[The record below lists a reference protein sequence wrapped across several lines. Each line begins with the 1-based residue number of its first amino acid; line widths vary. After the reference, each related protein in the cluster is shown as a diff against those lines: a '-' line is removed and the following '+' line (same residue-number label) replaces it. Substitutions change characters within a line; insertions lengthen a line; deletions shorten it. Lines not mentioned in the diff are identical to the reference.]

1 MSQCEAAESSSQV
14 NPQVIDGKERS
25 PLDEVLRQGARQ
37 MLVKAVEAEVT
48 AYIETHQHE
57 VDQDGRRLV
66 VRNGHARER
75 TIVSGVGQL
84 KIQAPRVDDRRVD
97 EQGRRFRFT
106 SQILPPYL
114 RRHEEC
120 GGVDPL
126 VVRERDLDG
135 RFQRSAGGLAGAR
148 RSGPVGDDGGASQRR
163 LAPRVRGLVKA

>member
-1 MSQCEAAESSSQV
+1 
-14 NPQVIDGKERS
+14 
-25 PLDEVLRQGARQ
+25 

-57 VDQDGRRLV
+57 VDQDGAYRQRRLHFTKTRPTAVSIGEDGRRLV

-114 RRHEEC
+114 RRTRR
-120 GGVDPL
+120 VW
-126 VVRERDLDG
+126 
-135 RFQRSAGGLAGAR
+135 RS
-148 RSGPVGDDGGASQRR
+148 
-163 LAPRVRGLVKA
+163 